1 MSERYTYVFFFHKPG
16 SKILRRIL
24 SPSWDSEER
33 PTSVANKQIFTLLVL
48 IKDSNTYMPKNRT
61 HFSYRFRIYVSHSML
76 MTFLGSFL
84 LDKHCIFFFLFLKN
98 FWFVL
103 AHNFGVLFKLEQ
115 TFYWAIFQLQQPSM
129 KYIVVTQLSRQQ
141 LSPQS

>member
-1 MSERYTYVFFFHKPG
+1 MYFFFHKPG

-84 LDKHCIFFFLFLKN
+84 LDKHCIYFS
-98 FWFVL
+98 
-103 AHNFGVLFKLEQ
+103 
-115 TFYWAIFQLQQPSM
+115 FYS
-129 KYIVVTQLSRQQ
+129 
-141 LSPQS
+141 

>member
-1 MSERYTYVFFFHKPG
+1 MFFYHVNIIKKQNWECILPHPSLRIFEWCDMFHKHLCHKPG

-24 SPSWDSEER
+24 SPSWDSKER
-33 PTSVANKQIFTLLVL
+33 PTSVANKQIFTMLVL

-98 FWFVL
+98 FLICF
-103 AHNFGVLFKLEQ
+103 
-115 TFYWAIFQLQQPSM
+115 S
-129 KYIVVTQLSRQQ
+129 S
-141 LSPQS
+141 